1 MLIGIE
7 SHTLIVTKFNIA
19 MRQIILLLY
28 RLSYGDERIHIA
40 QPTCVVPR
48 RQGFCTFVLFIIR
61 VKMLHDSTQKH
72 AHVKTL
78 EVKR

>member
-1 MLIGIE
+1 MFIGIE

-19 MRQIILLLY
+19 MRQIILLY
-28 RLSYGDERIHIA
+28 RLSYGDQHIHIA

-48 RQGFCTFVLFIIR
+48 RQGFCIFVLFIIR
-61 VKMLHDSTQKH
+61 VKMLHDSTQKR